1 MPGGS
6 FWEKWTV
13 LAKREEKERKIAE
26 ENKKSKELSEE
37 YGFPNLTGTENK

>member
-13 LAKREEKERKIAE
+13 LAKREEKERKITI
-26 ENKKSKELSEE
+26 LLQMIR
-37 YGFPNLTGTENK
+37 YY